1 MKENTELNEDIDEQ
15 KKEEI
20 KAMKEQELKDLKTK
34 EGILIRG

>member
-1 MKENTELNEDIDEQ
+1 MKENADLNKDIDEQ